1 MTNDNTNRYRV
12 STKFTAVKI
21 FVLVGLFSII
31 FNLVRDLRNDNL
43 NQKSIVGYTAGTVA
57 LLGIFY
63 FVSTRKR
70 IDYDDIKQCLYIV
83 DRKNET
89 ETEIPV
95 DQIDKI
101 QLSAI
106 GRGKSSYII
115 TYRDIHNQSKK
126 LRLFTI
132 PFDNS
137 IDTIMTDAKF
147 KNPNVVTRNWT
158 FGWNEFFD

>member
-1 MTNDNTNRYRV
+1 MTHDNPNRYRI
-12 STKFTAVKI
+12 STKFTIVKI
-21 FVLVGLFSII
+21 FVFVVLFSIV
-31 FNLVRDLRNDNL
+31 FNVIRDLRNDNL
-43 NQKSIVGYTAGTVA
+43 NQKSIFGYSVGSVA
-57 LLGIFY
+57 LLGIIY

-83 DRKNET
+83 DTKNET

-95 DQIDKI
+95 EQIDRI

-115 TYRDIHNQSKK
+115 TYRDFHNQSQK

-137 IDTIMTDAKF
+137 IDTIMTDAKL

-158 FGWNEFFD
+158 FGWNEFLD